1 MHKEIIFKY
10 NVGAVEVS
18 IVRYHDG
25 SYQYRVNDE
34 LIGKYTELIRE
45 HLEEILLALPEKSVS
60 ELYDIVNIAQ
70 EILRVN
76 DEDKSL
82 VAYAVMRELKYK
94 KLQVLI
100 DDPYVEDI
108 SIVGTGSIWVRH
120 SLLTSMDP
128 TVDYIRTNI
137 IIEDE
142 DELLFYMNLL
152 AERSGKIISKATPI
166 LDFNLPE
173 ADGGHR
179 VHAVLPE
186 IAGGSGEIVIRKKKE
201 SSKLRLKDLVRN
213 GMLNESIARFI
224 NYIIV
229 NRGSIL
235 IVGPPGSGKTT
246 LLRAIIYDLIPKS
259 WKIAIIEDTPE
270 IDPPRNSSWVRYVV
284 PISPWGSR
292 DEIDQMVL
300 AKAALRS
307 SVSRFLVIGETRGS
321 EAKVLVQAMNM
332 GLGGLT
338 TFHGGSAEEAIMRLT
353 SPPINLAPSQV
364 AMFWVII
371 TVNYVINNG
380 IKRAIVSIDEP
391 IYSREDDDI
400 ILNNIYSYG
409 EDISLD
415 ELIRRS
421 KRVKARLKVPREVI
435 LGNAS

>member
-1 MHKEIIFKY
+1 MYQEIVLKY
-10 NVGAVEVS
+10 SVGAVEVS
-18 IVRYHDG
+18 IIKHGDG
-25 SYQYRVNDE
+25 TYQYRINDE
-34 LIGKYTELIRE
+34 LIGKYSELIRE
-45 HLEEILLALPEKSVS
+45 HLEEILFALPERNVN
-60 ELYDIVNIAQ
+60 EFYDIVNIAQ
-70 EILRVN
+70 EVLRVN

-82 VAYAVMRELKYK
+82 VAYAIMRELKYK

-108 SIVGTGSIWVRH
+108 SIVGNGPIWIRH
-120 SLLTSMDP
+120 SLLTSRDP
-128 TVDYIRTNI
+128 SIDYIRTNI
-137 IIEDE
+137 VIEDE
-142 DELLFYMNLL
+142 DEILFYMNLL
-152 AERSGKIISKATPI
+152 AERSGKIITKATPI

-173 ADGGHR
+173 VDGGHR
-179 VHAVLPE
+179 VHIVLPE

-201 SSKLRLKDLVRN
+201 SSKLRMKDLVRN
-213 GMLNESIARFI
+213 GMLNEAIVKFI
-224 NYIIV
+224 NHVIV

-270 IDPPRNSSWVRYVV
+270 IDPPHNSSWVRYVV

-307 SVSRFLVIGETRGS
+307 SVNRFLVIGETRGS

-338 TFHGGSAEEAIMRLT
+338 TFHGGNAEEAIMRLT
-353 SPPINLAPSQV
+353 SPPINLTPSQV

-371 TVNYVINNG
+371 TVNYVVDG
-380 IKRAIVSIDEP
+380 GVKRAVVSIDEP

-409 EDISLD
+409 ENVTLD

-421 KRVKARLKVPREVI
+421 KRIKSRLKIPKEVI
-435 LGNAS
+435 LSNVS